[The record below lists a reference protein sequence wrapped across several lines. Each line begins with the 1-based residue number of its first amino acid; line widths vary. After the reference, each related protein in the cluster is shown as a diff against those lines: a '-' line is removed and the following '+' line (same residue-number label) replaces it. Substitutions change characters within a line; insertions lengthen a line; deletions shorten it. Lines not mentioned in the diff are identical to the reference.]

1 MITKM
6 LESILI
12 GISIAAIPGPIFF
25 ELVRRTLTMG
35 FREGVLLVFGE
46 FSGNFAILLAIF
58 FGLSQFFTN
67 HTVKILFYILGGL
80 ILLWVSYGAI
90 KLQQSSVEQSYD
102 EKSTL
107 RSNSYFTG
115 LIIAVTSPIVIA
127 LWISLSS
134 SYLNTMHNHLLS
146 FINILLIALGFLI
159 FFIPL
164 AYIVHK
170 TRHRIAPRNVILLSR
185 TFGVVLVAYAL
196 ILFYQATKIS

>member
-6 LESILI
+6 FESILI

-25 ELVRRTLTMG
+25 ELVRRTLTKG
-35 FREGVLLVFGE
+35 FREGALLVFGE

-67 HTVKILFYILGGL
+67 HTVKILFYIMGGF

-90 KLQQSSVEQSYD
+90 KLQQSSVELSYD

-134 SYLNTMHNHLLS
+134 SYLNTMHNHLVS

-196 ILFYQATKIS
+196 VLFYQATKIS